1 MEYQKVFDKIDEL
14 RETYYNVWEQVCD
27 LESPTADK
35 AGVDAVGRYF
45 ADAAEKYGWK
55 VEYCRQ
61 AVSGDVVCITMN
73 PDSDKKPLCIS
84 GHIDTVHPV
93 GSFGPKP
100 TRRDGEKIYGPG
112 VTDCKGG
119 VVAGLMAMDALHR
132 CGFTGRPVQLLL
144 QTDEEVSSRQSGKA
158 TIRYICEK
166 AVEGI
171 AFLNLESYSPG
182 YTCTSRKGVATY
194 TFTVTGKE
202 GHASRCVTEGAS
214 AIADAAHKIIE
225 LEKLKD
231 DEGITCSCGI
241 VKGGTAA
248 NTIPGECVIV
258 ANFRFATAEQWD
270 WLQNYIREVTETV
283 HVPGCRCTYELMSV
297 RPAMEETERNLA
309 LLEKVNAVFAQ
320 SGLPQLKGRMLRGG
334 SDAAD
339 VTAYGGTCLDSLG
352 TRGGGS
358 HTIHEYAWL
367 ASLEEAA
374 KRVAALAIGL

>member
-1 MEYQKVFDKIDEL
+1 MCTQVFGKINEL
-14 RETYYNVWEQVCD
+14 NQAYLDIWEQVCD
-27 LESPTADK
+27 IESPTDHK
-35 AGVDAVGRYF
+35 EGVDAVGRFF
-45 ADAAEKYGWK
+45 AQMAEERGWK

-73 PDSDKKPLCIS
+73 ADSPEKPLCIS

-100 TRRDGEKIYGPG
+100 TRRDAEKIYGPG

-119 VVAGLMAMDALHR
+119 AVAGFYAMDALQQ
-132 CGFTGRPVQLLL
+132 CGYTGRPVQLIL
-144 QTDEEVSSRQSGKA
+144 QTDEEVSSRQSNKA
-158 TIRYICEK
+158 TIHYICEK

-182 YTCTSRKGVATY
+182 YTCTSRKGVASY
-194 TFTVTGKE
+194 RFRVEGKE

-231 DEGITCSCGI
+231 DDGITCSCGI
-241 VKGGTAA
+241 IHGGTTA

-270 WLQNYIREVTETV
+270 WLQNYIRQVTETV
-283 HVPGCRCTYELMSV
+283 HVPGCKCTYELMSV
-297 RPAMEETERNLA
+297 RPAMEKTERNLA
-309 LLEKVNAVFAQ
+309 LLEKVNAIFAET
-320 SGLPQLKGRMLRGG
+320 GLPQLKGRMLRGG

-358 HTIHEYAWL
+358 HTIHEFAWL
-367 ASLEEAA
+367 DSLAEAA
-374 KRVAALAIGL
+374 KRIAAVAWYL

>member
-1 MEYQKVFDKIDEL
+1 MCAEVFGKIDEL
-14 RETYYNVWEQVCD
+14 NEAYLDIWEQVCD
-27 LESPTADK
+27 LESPTNHK
-35 AGVDAVGRYF
+35 EGVDAVGRFF
-45 ADAAEKYGWK
+45 AQMAEERGWK

-73 PDSDKKPLCIS
+73 ADSPEKPLCIS

-100 TRRDGEKIYGPG
+100 TRRDEEKIYGPG

-119 VVAGLMAMDALHR
+119 VVAGFYAMDALQQ
-132 CGFTGRPVQLLL
+132 CGYAGRPVQLLL
-144 QTDEEVSSRQSGKA
+144 QTDEEVSSRQSNKA

-182 YTCTSRKGVATY
+182 YTCTSRKGVASY
-194 TFTVTGKE
+194 RFRVEGKE

-241 VKGGTAA
+241 VHGGTAA

-258 ANFRFATAEQWD
+258 ANFRFAAAEQWD

-297 RPAMEETERNLA
+297 RPAMERTERNLA
-309 LLEKVNAVFAQ
+309 LLEKVNAIFTAT
-320 SGLPQLKGRMLRGG
+320 GLPHLKGRMLRGG

-358 HTIHEYAWL
+358 HTAGEFAWL
-367 ASLEEAA
+367 DSLAEAA
-374 KRVAALAIGL
+374 KRIAAVALYL